1 MSRHI
6 LLKNFEGFTRI
17 RVGAILIEKN
27 SVLLVKQASLFDTT
41 LSNWLPPGGGLLF
54 RESLEDAVQ
63 RECLEETGLRVRP
76 IKLLYINEFIHDQ
89 VHAVEF
95 FFLVERADQKEAVL
109 GTDPEL
115 SEADQ
120 IIQDILWIPLDDL
133 KKFQVI
139 PDKLFNRIADDYLKG
154 FVEHP
159 LLIK

>member
-1 MSRHI
+1 M
-6 LLKNFEGFTRI
+6 
-17 RVGAILIEKN
+17 GAVLIEN
-27 SVLLVKQASLFDTT
+27 EAVLMIKQSSLFDTT
-41 LSNWLPPGGGLLF
+41 LSNWLPPGGGLQF

-63 RECLEETGLRVRP
+63 RECFEETGLNVKP
-76 IKLLYINEFIHDQ
+76 VKLLYINEFIYDQ

-95 FFLVERADQKEAVL
+95 YFLVERADQKEAVK

-120 IIQDILWIPLDDL
+120 IIQDIFWIPLDDL

-139 PDKLFNRIADDYLKG
+139 PDQLFNRIADDYLKG

-159 LLIK
+159 VLLK